1 MTDETPSPAAPVAPR
16 YSRTRIEQDFLAA
29 FEAIGTEGFFEFMA
43 EHYHP
48 DGVLTCNCPSEL
60 LQLGGTHHGFQN
72 IVQALRSFFVEFG
85 VTVTSVDDIVIDGAH
100 VVVNYNMS
108 LCHVGTG
115 QKGRIFGLNH
125 YVLGLDRKIAKTNI
139 FLDNAA
145 LAVVGDMLDKFAA
158 TTRGMRTARRRR
170 SVENDD

>member
-1 MTDETPSPAAPVAPR
+1 MNDEAPPPGGPPVQQ
-16 YSRTRIEQDFLAA
+16 YSRARIEQDFLAA
-29 FEAIGTEGFFEFMA
+29 FEAIGTEKFFDFMD

-48 DGVLTCNCPSEL
+48 DGVLTCNCPPAL
-60 LQLGGTHHGFQN
+60 LQLGGTHYGYEN
-72 IVQALRSFFVEFG
+72 IVQALRSFFVDFG

-100 VVVNYNMS
+100 VVVNYNMA
-108 LCHVGTG
+108 LHHVATG

-158 TTRGMRTARRRR
+158 TTRGMQSARRRR
-170 SVENDD
+170 GEEGED